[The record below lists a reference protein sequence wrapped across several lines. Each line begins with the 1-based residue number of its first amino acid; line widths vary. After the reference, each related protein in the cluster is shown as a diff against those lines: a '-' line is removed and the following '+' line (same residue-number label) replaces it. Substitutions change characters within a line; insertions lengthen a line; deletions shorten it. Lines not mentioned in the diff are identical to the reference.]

1 MVITSVILPVFFIIF
16 LGFLLGRFGRI
27 DVNVISRT
35 QLYILSPALVF
46 MAMARAEVETP
57 VILRVLLYVVIL
69 VGVVLGVVQ
78 SIGFMLRGDRA
89 ERNAMSLVAVF
100 MNSGFYGIPVCML
113 AFGDIGVVYAT
124 TFVVC
129 SSMVQ
134 ATLGI
139 FIASAGTRRAA
150 DALWTVAK
158 VPLIHAIILARIL
171 THFSLLPSEPFM
183 KMINM
188 LGQAAIPVGLLL
200 LGMQLDR
207 VITGLRAVGRAG
219 RAVAVPAGT
228 VSGGAVAVSGAG
240 GAVASAMGGESANA
254 PGAAARAGGNGAGG
268 NTQNSRSAPGAP
280 LAPLGRIEIAGGVIA
295 ALLRIAGGFGAALLI
310 LRFFDFDPML
320 RNVLIVESSMPTA
333 VHAVVYATEF
343 NCRPRLV
350 TIGILT
356 ATLLSIASITLI
368 LNYIS

>member
-1 MVITSVILPVFFIIF
+1 MVITGVVLPVFFIIF

-27 DVNVISRT
+27 EVGAISRT

-46 MAMARAEVETP
+46 MAMARAEVETA
-57 VILRVLLYVVIL
+57 VILEVLLYIL
-69 VGVVLGVVQ
+69 ILMGVVLGVVQ
-78 SIGFMLRGDRA
+78 GIGLLLRGGRA

-139 FIASAGTRRAA
+139 YIASAGTRRAVE
-150 DALWTVAK
+150 ALKTVTR

-171 THFSLLPSEPFM
+171 AHFSLLPSEPFM
-183 KMINM
+183 KMIDL
-188 LGQAAIPVGLLL
+188 LGQAAISVGLLL

-207 VITGLRAVGRAG
+207 VIAGLRA
-219 RAVAVPAGT
+219 
-228 VSGGAVAVSGAG
+228 
-240 GAVASAMGGESANA
+240 
-254 PGAAARAGGNGAGG
+254 AARV
-268 NTQNSRSAPGAP
+268 TRVSRDAEAVTEPP
-280 LAPLGRIEIAGGVIA
+280 LTGIDIAGGMIA
-295 ALLRIAGGFGAALLI
+295 AALRICGGFGAALII
-310 LRFFDFDPML
+310 LSFFDFDPML

-350 TIGILT
+350 TIGVLT
-356 ATLLSIASITLI
+356 ATLLSIVSITLI
-368 LNYIS
+368 LNYLT

>member
-1 MVITSVILPVFFIIF
+1 VVITSVVLPVFFIIF

-27 DVNVISRT
+27 EVGVISRT
-35 QLYILSPALVF
+35 QLYVLSPGLVF
-46 MAMARAEVETP
+46 TAMARAEVETV
-57 VILRVLLYVVIL
+57 VILGVLLYVVIL
-69 VGVVLGVVQ
+69 MGVVLGVVQ
-78 SIGFMLRGDRA
+78 GVGFVLRGDRA
-89 ERNAMSLVAVF
+89 DRNAMSLVAVF

-139 FIASAGTRRAA
+139 FIASAGTRGAA
-150 DALWTVAK
+150 EALLTVAR

-171 THFSLLPSEPFM
+171 AHFSALPPEPFM
-183 KMINM
+183 KMIDL

-207 VITGLRAVGRAG
+207 VIAGLR
-219 RAVAVPAGT
+219 
-228 VSGGAVAVSGAG
+228 
-240 GAVASAMGGESANA
+240 
-254 PGAAARAGGNGAGG
+254 AARAGASAASVETGGAGG
-268 NTQNSRSAPGAP
+268 GGATAGP
-280 LAPLGRIEIAGGVIA
+280 ADAGSGEAGGSLTGSVPPPIGRIEIAGGVVA
-295 ALLRIAGGFGAALLI
+295 ALLRILGGLGAALLI

-320 RNVLIVESSMPTA
+320 RSVLIVESSMPTA

-350 TIGILT
+350 TIGVLT

-368 LNYIS
+368 LNYIT

>member
-1 MVITSVILPVFFIIF
+1 MVITGVILPVFFIIF
-16 LGFLLGRFGRI
+16 LGFLLGRFGR
-27 DVNVISRT
+27 VEAGVFSRT

-46 MAMARAEVETP
+46 MAMARTETETAI
-57 VILRVLLYVVIL
+57 ILKVFFYIVIL
-69 VGVVLGVVQ
+69 VFLMLGVVQ
-78 SIGFMLRGDRA
+78 AIGLLLRGDRA
-89 ERNAMSLVAVF
+89 DRNAMSLAAVF

-113 AFGDIGVVYAT
+113 AFGEIGVVYAT
-124 TFVVC
+124 MFVAC
-129 SSMVQ
+129 SSIVQ

-150 DALWTVAK
+150 DALWTVAR

-171 THFSLLPSEPFM
+171 THFSLLPPEPFM

-188 LGQAAIPVGLLL
+188 LGQAAIPIGLLL

-207 VITGLRAVGRAG
+207 VVAGLRAG
-219 RAVAVPAGT
+219 RAAADGAAGATGRAAV
-228 VSGGAVAVSGAG
+228 GAG
-240 GAVASAMGGESANA
+240 SADADPRVAEGAL
-254 PGAAARAGGNGAGG
+254 PR
-268 NTQNSRSAPGAP
+268 P
-280 LAPLGRIEIAGGVIA
+280 LERIEIAGGLIA
-295 ALLRIAGGFGAALLI
+295 AFLRIFGGFAAALLI

-356 ATLLSIASITLI
+356 ATLLSIVSITLI
-368 LNYIS
+368 LNYLA